1 MRCNG
6 FIRFETRHFL
16 ALLLI
21 GVFCLPIAGGAAE
34 TTTGLAASQS
44 QDADAAK
51 GSETEDAGE
60 AGQGAEAGEKKT
72 EEEAE
77 EEPDC

>member
-1 MRCNG
+1 M
-6 FIRFETRHFL
+6 

-21 GVFCLPIAGGAAE
+21 GVFCLPFAGGAAE
-34 TTTGLAASQS
+34 TTTGLAATQS
-44 QDADAAK
+44 EDSDAAQ
-51 GSETEDAGE
+51 GSETGETGDTGE

-72 EEEAE
+72 EGAE